1 MPTIGMLKY
10 MKIQVML
17 IHFLLYGFTIDII
30 TARPF
35 DADLSI
41 KEIVERHGYLFES
54 HEVTTE
60 DGYILTLHRI
70 PGKNF
75 SSVWNFPKEYQDQL
89 TGQIGSPLF
98 L

>member
-1 MPTIGMLKY
+1 MFKYLKV
-10 MKIQVML
+10 QVIL
-17 IHFLLYGFTIDII
+17 LHFLLYGIVIDVII
-30 TARPF
+30 AAPY

-41 KEIVERHGYLFES
+41 KEIVEHHGYLFES

-75 SSVWNFPKEYQDQL
+75 GSIWNFPKEEQSHMAP
-89 TGQIGSPLF
+89 QIGTPLF
-98 L
+98 M